1 MRAIPLASP
10 KGKMCAES
18 FEYAYKDPDYKGEI
32 PIFDIDELLAGE
44 YGDSILEENLWD

>member
-1 MRAIPLASP
+1 
-10 KGKMCAES
+10 MCAES
-18 FEYAYKDPDYKGEI
+18 FEYAYKDPDHKGEI